1 MRCDYVIIIFFFKFL
16 VLKAQCFFP
25 KDLAKNS
32 SFHQE
37 HFYFFPKNLSLQCE
51 SLPKKNKVANMIKF
65 DVQNCVN
72 EVNNMNAI
80 GHVGANDV

>member
-1 MRCDYVIIIFFFKFL
+1 
-16 VLKAQCFFP
+16 
-25 KDLAKNS
+25 
-32 SFHQE
+32 
-37 HFYFFPKNLSLQCE
+37 LSLQCE